1 MENLNKEVF
10 KPNTPEDIKNDI
22 NMKLQHWD
30 GLYET
35 VSGWVNFK
43 ENLPLTMEDIAKIMT
58 ESEIAHNN
66 VIKYF
71 SEGGEGFEKQPEFS
85 KDKVLQFS
93 ELVILELRDKVKTLE
108 NK

>member
-1 MENLNKEVF
+1 MEKMNKEVF
-10 KPNTPEDIKNDI
+10 TPNTPEEIKDDI
-22 NMKLQHWD
+22 NLKLQQWE

-35 VSGWVNFK
+35 VSGWVSFK
-43 ENLPLTMEDIAKIMT
+43 DKLPLSMEDIAKIMA
-58 ESEIAHNN
+58 ENEIAHEN

-71 SEGGEGFEKQPEFS
+71 SVGGEGFEKQPEFS

-93 ELVILELRDKVKTLE
+93 ELVILELRNKVKSLE

>member
-1 MENLNKEVF
+1 MEKLNKEVF
-10 KPNTPEDIKNDI
+10 TPNTPEEIKGDI
-22 NMKLQHWD
+22 NTELQHWE

-35 VSGWVNFK
+35 VSGWINFK
-43 ENLPLTMEDIAKIMT
+43 DNLPLTMEDISKIMA
-58 ESEIAHNN
+58 ENEIAHDN

-85 KDKVLQFS
+85 KDKVLQFA
-93 ELVILELRDKVKTLE
+93 ELVIMELRNKVKTLE